1 MPQVQVLSPRPQE
14 KGVSTKVLIPFSV
27 IYTIFQDLKASV
39 KKTVQWTVFSESVD
53 DTMTMNKPQ
62 QARQKLL

>member
-1 MPQVQVLSPRPQE
+1 MPQVQVLSPRPQK

-27 IYTIFQDLKASV
+27 IYTTFQDLKASV
-39 KKTVQWTVFSESVD
+39 KKTVRWTVFSESVD

>member
-1 MPQVQVLSPRPQE
+1 MPQVQVLSPRPRK

-27 IYTIFQDLKASV
+27 ICTTFQDLKASV
-39 KKTVQWTVFSESVD
+39 KKTVRWTVFSESVD

-62 QARQKLL
+62 QAR

>member
-1 MPQVQVLSPRPQE
+1 MPQVQVLSPRPLK

-27 IYTIFQDLKASV
+27 ICTIFQDLKASV

-62 QARQKLL
+62 QAR